1 MSRFLLVALLVL
13 SNFAYSFSDAKVDRP
28 PSEIAEP
35 GLSYGAVPDF
45 PLPKTILF
53 SAAPEEIV
61 ADAEEWERRGITA
74 FFMDDTAREWSSD
87 IWAVDGKPWTLG
99 ESDETFQKAK
109 QANEVCRRI
118 GSETFLKIAFDHHF
132 EWWNDIAW
140 DRAYNNFKQFA
151 VFARESGCNGM
162 ALDIEYVGEQYDFN
176 WKGYDYD
183 GYTREDLVEKIR
195 ERMTRVIQILY
206 DEFPD
211 MVFLTYPEQGLGLG
225 SVIHVAWV
233 EEAAKRNAPGGIH
246 YCTEWT
252 YRNPNIRYMFG
263 HAWSCNLLF
272 QTLLSEKGKEYWR
285 EKCTIAAGVWPFGF
299 NYQNVYAPGI
309 TVEEFRQAYAASLM
323 MSPRYNWI
331 YSHNCRPLMI
341 GRKDDEYSGEA
352 PLQDYLDIIRAREIV
367 TDKKYIGLAKDLR
380 AMRLRDYSHKLG
392 MRPTPTLVSPR
403 NRVEI
408 GRLPVS
414 GENTEAEKKKS
425 EEMWDLGLR
434 LYEGENIDLRKYFG
448 TVDQWNLI
456 GPFDSPAYKGY
467 DEPFPPENEI
477 DLLAEY
483 KTGSGTARWVE
494 YDPTGTDPAVNLKA
508 VFQPSENVCGYGLC
522 FVASPDNRK
531 VQFRVSTNDSG
542 KMWVGGKL
550 VYENPDEGRIEL
562 DRDTVPVE
570 LPKGTTPILLKACN
584 GEADW
589 GFILRITDD
598 AGNPFN
604 DLEYSLQP

>member
-1 MSRFLLVALLVL
+1 
-13 SNFAYSFSDAKVDRP
+13 
-28 PSEIAEP
+28 
-35 GLSYGAVPDF
+35 
-45 PLPKTILF
+45 
-53 SAAPEEIV
+53 
-61 ADAEEWERRGITA
+61 
-74 FFMDDTAREWSSD
+74 
-87 IWAVDGKPWTLG
+87 
-99 ESDETFQKAK
+99 
-109 QANEVCRRI
+109 
-118 GSETFLKIAFDHHF
+118 
-132 EWWNDIAW
+132 
-140 DRAYNNFKQFA
+140 
-151 VFARESGCNGM
+151 
-162 ALDIEYVGEQYDFN
+162 
-176 WKGYDYD
+176 
-183 GYTREDLVEKIR
+183 
-195 ERMTRVIQILY
+195 
-206 DEFPD
+206 
-211 MVFLTYPEQGLGLG
+211 
-225 SVIHVAWV
+225 
-233 EEAAKRNAPGGIH
+233 
-246 YCTEWT
+246 
-252 YRNPNIRYMFG
+252 
-263 HAWSCNLLF
+263 
-272 QTLLSEKGKEYWR
+272 
-285 EKCTIAAGVWPFGF
+285 
-299 NYQNVYAPGI
+299 
-309 TVEEFRQAYAASLM
+309 
-323 MSPRYNWI
+323 
-331 YSHNCRPLMI
+331 MI